1 VLLNSY
7 TGTTAY
13 RSEAARYGRHDIP
26 IQNEQ
31 NELHVTYTS
40 NHTTPYVN
48 GGRKCSIRLIYLNI
62 SLRTDSDVLGEIF
75 DVHTLLLLQIV
86 DTISHPE
93 LLSLVFEVFIRCR
106 LDGAALLILS

>member
-1 VLLNSY
+1 VLLNIR
-7 TGTTAY
+7 GTAAY
-13 RSEAARYGRHDIP
+13 RCEAARCGGRDIP
-26 IQNEQ
+26 VQ
-31 NELHVTYTS
+31 NELHVAYTP

-48 GGRKCSIRLIYLNI
+48 SGRKCSIRLIYLNI

-93 LLSLVFEVFIRCR
+93 LLSLVFEVFIRC
-106 LDGAALLILS
+106 